1 MKRHNKLRVR
11 IARKTE
17 KRNTTR
23 ANARFRKDPFKYAK
37 KVFEGTKTSKD
48 PSLSTKTYTDN
59 DRSLLHIPIDSMR

>member
-11 IARKTE
+11 IACKTE

-37 KVFEGTKTSKD
+37 KVFEGTKNSKD
-48 PSLSTKTYTDN
+48 PSFSAQEADEYFIKTLIH
-59 DRSLLHIPIDSMR
+59 RQ